1 MRLKIK
7 EIDIIAIN
15 ESEAFDLRKE
25 LIELKVANDGAF
37 TEKNPALYKLYRLL
51 TGAFESS
58 HEGVHFLRDREF
70 NK

>member
-7 EIDIIAIN
+7 EVDIIAIN

-25 LIELKVANDGAF
+25 LLELGVANDGAF
-37 TEKNPALYKLYRLL
+37 TDKNPTLYKLYRFL

-58 HEGVHFLRDREF
+58 HEGIHFIRDR
-70 NK
+70 NNG